1 MTEISNAKMTY
12 IDKCNWRCTSFE
24 YYNGKELIRAYF
36 SKETLLAIKIYRND
50 TITFIPKI
58 DPDELIKGM
67 YIHIERALGISVKS
81 YTELWNEY
89 QLKMEKQK

>member
-1 MTEISNAKMTY
+1 MPEISNAKMTY

-24 YYNGKELIRAYF
+24 YYNVKELIRAYF
-36 SKETLLAIKIYRND
+36 SKETLLAVKIYRND

-89 QLKMEKQK
+89 QLKMENE